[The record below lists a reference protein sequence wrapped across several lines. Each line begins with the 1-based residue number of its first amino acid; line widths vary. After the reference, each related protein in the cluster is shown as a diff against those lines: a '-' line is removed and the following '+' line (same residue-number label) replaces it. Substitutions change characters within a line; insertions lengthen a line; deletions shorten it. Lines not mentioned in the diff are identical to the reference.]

1 LSEPDHSDCQILVTK
16 AGKMQRLNSEVG
28 ELRPAKHEFVD
39 AHAPDWVDKAMYLTM
54 HYFEW
59 MDQEIRTTCG
69 FSIPDIVGMPLPAYI
84 QSVADTICPNVPNE
98 SIFYLLVVDDVAIGM
113 GGLRRLSQDSAEIVR
128 IYLDPKYRGC
138 GYGSKMVDRLIDDAR
153 QFGYVRL
160 YLDTGEFMKSAHRI
174 YESYGFEI
182 CAPYEGAEPPKE
194 LHPYWRFMVRSL
206 ID

>member
-1 LSEPDHSDCQILVTK
+1 MH
-16 AGKMQRLNSEVG
+16 RLNSEFE
-28 ELRPAKHEFVD
+28 ELCPAKHEFVD
-39 AHAPDWVDKAMYLTM
+39 AHAPDWFDKAMYLTM
-54 HYFEW
+54 QYFEW

-113 GGLRRLSQDSAEIVR
+113 GGLRRLSQESAEIVR
-128 IYLDPKYRGC
+128 IYLDPKFRGC
-138 GYGSKMVDRLIDDAR
+138 GYGSKMVERLIDDAR
-153 QFGYVRL
+153 QFGYVRI
-160 YLDTGEFMKSAHRI
+160 YLDTGEFMKSAHRV

-182 CAPYEGAEPPKE
+182 CAPYDGAEPPKE
-194 LHPYWRFMVRSL
+194 LHPYWGFMVRSL